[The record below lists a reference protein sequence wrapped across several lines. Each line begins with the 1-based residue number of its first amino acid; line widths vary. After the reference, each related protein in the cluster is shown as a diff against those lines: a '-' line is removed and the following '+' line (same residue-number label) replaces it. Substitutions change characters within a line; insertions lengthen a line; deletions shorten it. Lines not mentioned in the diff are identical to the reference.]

1 MLLDRCLFVLSVMLV
16 YCGQTVGWIK
26 MKLGM
31 ETGLGPDHIVR
42 WGPRSPPPK
51 KGTAPPICGPCLC
64 GQTAGLEVKKGRY
77 HNTNYVS
84 ILYVFN
90 LSSNLW

>member
-1 MLLDRCLFVLSVMLV
+1 
-16 YCGQTVGWIK
+16 

-31 ETGLGPDHIVR
+31 EIGLDPDHIVLD
-42 WGPRSPPPK
+42 GDPAPPK
-51 KGTAPPICGPCLC
+51 KGTAPPICVYL
-64 GQTAGLEVKKGRY
+64 VKRLVGRLKKVCY
-77 HNTNYVS
+77 HITNYES